1 MATLNNAGVIFG
13 IRTRGGVV
21 GRVSCRRAVYDAKV
35 GKMIPQKILTHV
47 EESAQYEDGYANALN
62 MVNITMAQLMQK
74 GWDKPAMI
82 LVNEQVANRYFS
94 AIKKINAEIR
104 DGAAPQ
110 ELDYEKIANDLMLD
124 WMSDSFKEEFNLMVQ
139 LIGENY
145 CRERPVDIGVM
156 RTNNLK
162 YMELDM
168 SNYMGEL
175 KHGAKIT
182 LTNSVYEDENGEVKV
197 RDNNRTTGEYDVSVV
212 TNGETARY
220 YVVRKIEKNITFQ
233 NVLRM
238 FEELDKQLP
247 SNDFEVA
254 EEEAVAVGADEF

>member
-1 MATLNNAGVIFG
+1 MATMNNAGVVFG
-13 IRTRGGVV
+13 IRTRGGAV
-21 GRVSCRRAVYDAKV
+21 GRVSGRRAVYDPELKKIA
-35 GKMIPQKILTHV
+35 PQKIMTYV
-47 EESAQYEDGYANALN
+47 QEGAPYEDGYANLLN
-62 MVNITMAQLMQK
+62 MMNVTMAQLMEK
-74 GWDKPAMI
+74 NWNKPAMI

-94 AIKKINAEIR
+94 AIKRINGELR

-110 ELDYEKIANDLMLD
+110 ELDYAKIAEELTLD
-124 WMSDSFKEEFNLMVQ
+124 WMSDSFKEEFALMVQ

-145 CRERPVDIGVM
+145 CREHPVDIGVM

-175 KHGAKIT
+175 KQGDKIT
-182 LTNSVYEDENGEVKV
+182 LTNSVYEDENGMIKV

-212 TNGETARY
+212 TNGETTRY
-220 YVVRKIEKNITFQ
+220 YVVRKIEKNVTFQ
-233 NVLRM
+233 NALRM

-247 SNDFEVA
+247 SNDFELA
-254 EEEAVAVGADEF
+254 EDEAVAVGADEF

>member
-1 MATLNNAGVIFG
+1 MATLNNAGVVFG

-21 GRVSCRRAVYDAKV
+21 GRVSCRRAVYDAKLKKLV
-35 GKMIPQKILTHV
+35 PQKIMTHV
-47 EESAQYEDGYANALN
+47 EESAPHEDGYANALN
-62 MVNITMAQLMQK
+62 MVNITMAQLMEK
-74 GWDKPAMI
+74 NWDKPAMI
-82 LVNEQVANRYFS
+82 IVNEQVANRYFS
-94 AIKKINAEIR
+94 AIKKINGELR

-110 ELDYEKIANDLMLD
+110 ELDYEKIAEELTLD
-124 WMSDSFKEEFNLMVQ
+124 WMSDSFKEEFALMVQ

-162 YMELDM
+162 YMELDT

-175 KHGAKIT
+175 KHGDKVV
-182 LTNSVYEDENGEVKV
+182 LTNSVYEDENGMVKV

-212 TNGETARY
+212 TNGEITRY
-220 YVVRKIEKNITFQ
+220 YVVRKIEKNVTFQ

-254 EEEAVAVGADEF
+254 EDEAVVVGADEF